1 MGFESNTGLNVTNH
15 YGERGTQD
23 GIASGG
29 ELAGGEG
36 SIKEAIV
43 YIDGESFG
51 SGTDFATRF
60 TIPAGSKFLEAQCE
74 VTEAFALGG
83 TTPTINVGTDGSEGT
98 NYGIELSEAQAEAV
112 GTYYNGTGAGTWAN
126 PLAADTVISV
136 ALDGTTPTVTS
147 AGAAKVVIRYIK
159 I

>member
-1 MGFESNTGLNVTNH
+1 MGFESNTGLGVVNH

-23 GIASGG
+23 GVAAGG

-36 SIKEAIV
+36 AIKEAVI
-43 YIDGESFG
+43 YIK
-51 SGTDFATRF
+51 GTDFTSGSFDTRF
-60 TIPAGSKFLEAQCE
+60 TVPAGAKFLEAYAE

-83 TTPTINVGTDGSEGT
+83 TTPTINVGTNDSEGI

-112 GTYYNGTGAGTWAN
+112 GEVYNATGAGTWGS
-126 PLAADTVISV
+126 PLATDTVIGV
-136 ALDGTTPTVTS
+136 ALDGTSPTVTS
-147 AGAAKVVIRYIK
+147 AGAAKAVIRYIK